1 MTTAELKS
9 IERRS
14 EFSRLMRLAQVA
26 KNEGDWVTVNNLQIA
41 MTNVINSL
49 SQEV

>member
-1 MTTAELKS
+1 MNLKEKQN

-14 EFSRLMRLAQVA
+14 EFSRLMRLAQAA
-26 KNEGDWVTVNNLQIA
+26 KAEGDWQTVNNLQIS
-41 MTNVINSL
+41 MTAIINKL